1 MATKFVPVILS
12 GGSGSR
18 LWPSSRSLYPKQF
31 LKLVSEKTM
40 LQETASRLAS
50 NKNATP
56 PVIVCNVDHRFLV
69 AEQLREINVTPSNI
83 LLEPEPKNT
92 APAIALSALNI
103 MEEHGDAV
111 MLVLPADH
119 IIEDTDSFH
128 SAINVASEQCNSG
141 QLVTFGIVPNKA
153 ETGYGYI
160 KAGKAINE
168 GVHKVDSFV
177 EKPNLETAKK
187 YISSG
192 NYSWNSGMFMFKAS
206 DYISELEKTDPKI
219 IKFCK
224 EALKSAKKDLDFL
237 RVDSDS
243 FAKCPS
249 NSIDYA
255 VMEKTQ
261 KSVVLPINIGW
272 NDIGSWSALWE
283 AKRKDEQGNS
293 IEGDVMAVDTENC
306 FIKSD
311 KKLIATLG
319 VKDIVL
325 VETDDTILL
334 ADKKRSQEVKTFV
347 ELLKSNDRSE
357 AKIHRKVYRP
367 WGYYDSIEY
376 GDNFQVKRLV
386 VNPGAQLSLQ
396 MHHHRAEHW
405 VVVKGTA
412 EVINGNKK
420 ILLKVNES
428 TYIPIG
434 TQHQLSNPGKLS
446 LELIEV
452 QSGAYL
458 GEDDI
463 VRFEDA
469 YGRIES

>member
-1 MATKFVPVILS
+1 
-12 GGSGSR
+12 
-18 LWPSSRSLYPKQF
+18 
-31 LKLVSEKTM
+31 
-40 LQETASRLAS
+40 
-50 NKNATP
+50 
-56 PVIVCNVDHRFLV
+56 
-69 AEQLREINVTPSNI
+69 
-83 LLEPEPKNT
+83 
-92 APAIALSALNI
+92 
-103 MEEHGDAV
+103 

-119 IIEDTDSFH
+119 IIEDNESFH
-128 SAINVASEQCNSG
+128 AALNIASEQCNSG

-160 KAGKAINE
+160 KAGETIAQGI
-168 GVHKVDSFV
+168 HKVDSFV
-177 EKPNLETAKK
+177 EKPNLETAES

-206 DYISELEKTDPKI
+206 DYINELEKTDPDI
-219 IKFCK
+219 IKHCK
-224 EALKSAKKDLDFL
+224 DALKSAKKDLDFL
-237 RVDSDS
+237 RVDSES
-243 FAKCPS
+243 FANCPS

-255 VMEKTQ
+255 VMEKTK
-261 KSVVLPINIGW
+261 KSVVLPISIGW

-283 AKRKDEQGNS
+283 AKHKDDKGNS

-319 VKDIVL
+319 VKDLVL

-334 ADKKRSQEVKTFV
+334 ADKERSQEVKAFV
-347 ELLKSNDRSE
+347 KQLKSNDRSE
-357 AKIHRKVYRP
+357 AKLHRKVYRP
-367 WGYYDSIEY
+367 WGYYDSIEN

-386 VNPGAQLSLQ
+386 VYPGAQLSLQ

-412 EVINGNKK
+412 EVVNGDEK
-420 ILLKVNES
+420 ILLRVNES

-434 TQHQLSNPGKLS
+434 TQHQLSNPGKLN

-452 QSGAYL
+452 QSGSYL

-463 VRFEDA
+463 VRFEDV
-469 YGRIES
+469 YGRIE